1 MFVVRALASIVFVFL
16 PLSATAQITLSPD
29 DLRLSLGMT
38 WEQETAV
45 AFSSLEET
53 GFDIGSA
60 GADQSFDLTGSLANS
75 ILTFS
80 GSSAVIPLDQAPD
93 AASFPDADYAVRI
106 ITTVPNA
113 TGGTDEIETYGYF
126 QRSAAGDVLVGVGG
140 PDGQVP
146 IPLVDIET
154 PWPLEFGKSWT
165 AENISWEDQ
174 ILSALGMVGP
184 ELLLAE
190 LLLPEETISG
200 QLDLQFAVD
209 AWGEVQL
216 PAGTFDC
223 LRLHQTGTIV
233 LSLEGSDQF
242 ASLGET
248 TFEIDSYAWAA
259 RGIGTVAIVEETRQT
274 FASGNIPPI
283 TISQISRL
291 TEISS
296 PASAVAATSWGALKQ
311 KFAE

>member
-1 MFVVRALASIVFVFL
+1 MFVGRVLASIVFVFL
-16 PLSATAQITLSPD
+16 PISATAQITLSPD

-38 WEQETAV
+38 WEQEIAV

-80 GSSAVIPLDQAPD
+80 GSSAVIPLDQALD

-113 TGGTDEIETYGYF
+113 TGGTDEIETYGYL
-126 QRSAAGDVLVGVGG
+126 QRSTAGDVLVGVGG

-165 AENISWEDQ
+165 VENISWEDQ
-174 ILSALGMVGP
+174 IFSALGMAGP

-209 AWGEVQL
+209 AWGEIQL

-223 LRLHQTGTIV
+223 LRLHQTGSIV

-248 TFEIDSYAWAA
+248 TFEIDSYVWVA
-259 RGIGTVAIVEETRQT
+259 RGVGSVAIVEETRQT

-291 TEISS
+291 TEISI
-296 PASAVAATSWGALKQ
+296 PATAVAATSWGALKQ